1 MRAAKAAKTRV
12 LIATTEG
19 PVAVQKITAEDPD
32 VPSVACLDGTTTVLG
47 VSDDYARFVNKGT
60 GLVAAL
66 TGHAAYRMDLD
77 GRVDSGRSWQLPVL
91 LAHLLAAEDK
101 LAAPDERA
109 TLTILATGE
118 VDRDQRVR
126 SVRGMDEKIK
136 QAGPLLAERRE
147 GEHLLVVVPK
157 GNAPVDGLPESVRLL
172 AWERFEGLA
181 ALGAEAEE
189 RLALPVSSKP
199 PPKGRGKLKQSV
211 WLTVAALA
219 ALAVGGTLAWQAAT
233 DEWETMRR
241 DGDYMALDAALEQAW
256 RPASTL
262 YSAVLKA
269 QAPPAQTLTVGAT
282 ELRTADGGSCTGRRF
297 SRCRP
302 GGRAARRS
310 QPRLLPHRAPPRPM
324 RDALPRYQPKRRGS
338 LRVSRVD
345 AGARGRERNGKSA
358 GNNPCGRAAARR
370 DDGDSP
376 CPAAARGRRQ
386 PAGHRR
392 AQSIAPTTQNR
403 CNDHVGQRR
412 ATAGP
417 RHQPAARPWRDAS
430 HCQPCRVVSKARE
443 GDRTGHGV
451 KVRQRQTRRERN
463 VRRVRSGGLGA

>member
-1 MRAAKAAKTRV
+1 MRAVKAAKTRV

-47 VSDDYARFVNKGT
+47 ISDDYARFVNKGT

-77 GRVDSGRSWQLPVL
+77 GRVDGGRSWQLPVL

-118 VDRDQRVR
+118 VARDQRVR
-126 SVRGMDEKIK
+126 SVGGMDEKIK
-136 QAGPLLAERRE
+136 QAGPLLVERRE
-147 GEHLLVVVPK
+147 GEHLLLVVPK
-157 GNAPVDGLPESVRLL
+157 GNTPVDVPDGVRLL

-199 PPKGRGKLKQSV
+199 PPKGRGKLKHIV

-241 DGDYMALDAALEQAW
+241 DGDYIALAAALEQAW

-269 QAPPAQTLTVGAT
+269 QAPPAQTLTIGAT

-297 SRCRP
+297 RDVALVDVP
-302 GGRAARRS
+302 LAARSPGFYRTEHRQGLCAMRYRVTNRS
-310 QPRLLPHRAPPRPM
+310 
-324 RDALPRYQPKRRGS
+324 DAAAYVYLALTPE
-338 LRVSRVD
+338 LAD
-345 AGARGRERNGKSA
+345 ADATARTPA
-358 GNNPCGRAAARR
+358 TTRAAALLPGRTMEIRLALPLRAVGASLLAIAAPNPSPQLRR
-370 DDGDSP
+370 TVATITS
-376 CPAAARGRRQ
+376 ASAEQQ
-386 PAGHRR
+386 PDLAISRLPDLGV
-392 AQSIAPTTQNR
+392 TL
-403 CNDHVGQRR
+403 
-412 ATAGP
+412 ATA
-417 RHQPAARPWRDAS
+417 S
-430 HCQPCRVVSKARE
+430 HAV
-443 GDRTGHGV
+443 
-451 KVRQRQTRRERN
+451 
-463 VRRVRSGGLGA
+463 L

>member
-1 MRAAKAAKTRV
+1 MRAVKAAKTRV

-47 VSDDYARFVNKGT
+47 ISDDYARFVNKGT

-77 GRVDSGRSWQLPVL
+77 GRVDGGRSWQLPVL

-118 VDRDQRVR
+118 VARDQRVR
-126 SVRGMDEKIK
+126 SVGGMDEKIK
-136 QAGPLLAERRE
+136 QAGPLLVERRE
-147 GEHLLVVVPK
+147 GEHLLLVVPK
-157 GNAPVDGLPESVRLL
+157 GNTPVDVPDGVRLL

-199 PPKGRGKLKQSV
+199 PPKGRGKLKHIV

-241 DGDYMALDAALEQAW
+241 DGDYIALAAALEQAW

-297 SRCRP
+297 RDVALVDVP
-302 GGRAARRS
+302 LAARSPGFYRTEHRQGLCAMRYRVTNRS
-310 QPRLLPHRAPPRPM
+310 
-324 RDALPRYQPKRRGS
+324 DAAAYVYLALTPE
-338 LRVSRVD
+338 LAD
-345 AGARGRERNGKSA
+345 ADATARTPA
-358 GNNPCGRAAARR
+358 TTRAAALLPGRTMEIRLALPLRAVGASLLAIAAPNPSPQLRR
-370 DDGDSP
+370 TVATITS
-376 CPAAARGRRQ
+376 ASAEQQ
-386 PAGHRR
+386 PDLAISRLPDLGV
-392 AQSIAPTTQNR
+392 TL
-403 CNDHVGQRR
+403 
-412 ATAGP
+412 ATA
-417 RHQPAARPWRDAS
+417 S
-430 HCQPCRVVSKARE
+430 HAV
-443 GDRTGHGV
+443 
-451 KVRQRQTRRERN
+451 
-463 VRRVRSGGLGA
+463 L

>member
-1 MRAAKAAKTRV
+1 MNTAKTRV

-47 VSDDYARFVNKGT
+47 ISNDYARFVNRGT

-66 TGHAAYRMDLD
+66 TGHAAYRLDLD
-77 GRVDSGRSWQLPVL
+77 GRVDSGHSWQLPVL

-101 LAAPDERA
+101 LAAPGESA
-109 TLTILATGE
+109 ALTVLATGE
-118 VDRDQRVR
+118 VDRDQRLRPV
-126 SVRGMDEKIK
+126 SGMDEKIK
-136 QAGPLLAERRE
+136 RAEPLLAERE
-147 GEHLLVVVPK
+147 AGEHRLLVVVPK
-157 GNAPVDGLPESVRLL
+157 GNAPVNGLPDGARLL

-199 PPKGRGKLKQSV
+199 PPKGRGKLKHIV

-269 QAPPAQTLTVGAT
+269 QAPPAQTLTLGAT

-297 SRCRP
+297 RDVALVDVP
-302 GGRAARRS
+302 LAARSPGFYRTEHRQGLCAMRYRVANRS
-310 QPRLLPHRAPPRPM
+310 DAAAYVYLALTPELADASATARAP
-324 RDALPRYQPKRRGS
+324 ATI
-338 LRVSRVD
+338 
-345 AGARGRERNGKSA
+345 
-358 GNNPCGRAAARR
+358 RAAALLPGGTMEIRLALPLRAVGASLLAIAAPNPSPQLRR
-370 DDGDSP
+370 TVATITS
-376 CPAAARGRRQ
+376 ASAEQQ
-386 PAGHRR
+386 PDLAISRLPDLGV
-392 AQSIAPTTQNR
+392 TL
-403 CNDHVGQRR
+403 
-412 ATAGP
+412 ATA
-417 RHQPAARPWRDAS
+417 S
-430 HCQPCRVVSKARE
+430 HAV
-443 GDRTGHGV
+443 
-451 KVRQRQTRRERN
+451 
-463 VRRVRSGGLGA
+463 L

>member
-1 MRAAKAAKTRV
+1 MRAVKAAKTRV

-47 VSDDYARFVNKGT
+47 ISNDYARFVNRGT

-66 TGHAAYRMDLD
+66 TGHAAYRLDLD
-77 GRVDSGRSWQLPVL
+77 GRVDSGHSWQLPVL

-101 LAAPDERA
+101 LAAPGESA
-109 TLTILATGE
+109 ALTVLATGE
-118 VDRDQRVR
+118 VDRDQRLRPV
-126 SVRGMDEKIK
+126 SGMEEKIK
-136 QAGPLLAERRE
+136 RAEPLLAERRE

-157 GNAPVDGLPESVRLL
+157 GNAPVDGLPDSVRLL

-199 PPKGRGKLKQSV
+199 PPKGRGKLKHIV

-269 QAPPAQTLTVGAT
+269 QAPPAQTLTLGAT

-297 SRCRP
+297 RDVALVDVP
-302 GGRAARRS
+302 LAARSPGFYRTEHRQGLCAMRYRVTNRS
-310 QPRLLPHRAPPRPM
+310 DAAAYVYLALTPELADASATARAP
-324 RDALPRYQPKRRGS
+324 ATI
-338 LRVSRVD
+338 
-345 AGARGRERNGKSA
+345 
-358 GNNPCGRAAARR
+358 RAAALLPGGTMEIRLALPLRAVGASLLAIAAPNPSPQLRR
-370 DDGDSP
+370 TVATITS
-376 CPAAARGRRQ
+376 ASAEQQ
-386 PAGHRR
+386 PDLAISRLPDLGV
-392 AQSIAPTTQNR
+392 TL
-403 CNDHVGQRR
+403 
-412 ATAGP
+412 ATA
-417 RHQPAARPWRDAS
+417 S
-430 HCQPCRVVSKARE
+430 HAV
-443 GDRTGHGV
+443 
-451 KVRQRQTRRERN
+451 
-463 VRRVRSGGLGA
+463 L